1 MSNTNNEVVF
11 KDYKKEGDTVTQ
23 NFILNG
29 HQKKCVVTDAKDFTK
44 KQLQRKILDWINE
57 ESGTDV
63 ETKLLN

>member
-1 MSNTNNEVVF
+1 MSNINNEVVF

-23 NFILNG
+23 NFILKG

>member
-1 MSNTNNEVVF
+1 MSNINNEVIF